1 MSTVRALVITG
12 FGINCEEEMA
22 AGMRMGGAAADIVHL
37 NAVLLGEC
45 RISAYDV
52 LCFPGGF
59 SFGDDLGA
67 GKALANKIRYRSS
80 ATGEQL
86 FDQLRSFLE
95 KGGFIIGICNGFQAL
110 VKMGLLPN
118 VRGSYEQEVTLT
130 ANDSGRFEDRWVHCA
145 VTQGPA
151 APFLRNLDTL
161 PLPVRH
167 GEGKL
172 LFADELVRDAVVS
185 GSLNCLTYSDSD
197 GRLSSDYPANPNGS
211 ELSCAGLVDPAGR
224 VFGMMPH
231 PEAFLSLYNHPD
243 WGRLR
248 RIISNKEEEGA
259 GLAIFKNIVAWVE
272 SRKSTR
278 DGGES

>member
-1 MSTVRALVITG
+1 MSKVRALVVTG

-22 AGMRMGGAAADIVHL
+22 AGMRLAGADADIVHL
-37 NAVLLGEC
+37 NSVLLGDC
-45 RISAYDV
+45 AVRAYDV

-67 GKALANKIRYRSS
+67 GKALANKMKYRRSS
-80 ATGEQL
+80 GGNRL
-86 FDQLRSFLE
+86 FDQLIAFLDD
-95 KGGFIIGICNGFQAL
+95 GGYIIGICNGFQAL

-118 VRGSYEQEVTLT
+118 VGGRFEQEVTLT

-145 VTQGPA
+145 VTDGPA
-151 APFLRNLDTL
+151 APFLRGLGTM

-172 LFADELVRDAVVS
+172 LIANDRVRDAVVS
-185 GSLNCLTYSDSD
+185 GGLNCLTYCDED
-197 GRLSSDYPANPNGS
+197 GRTVSDYPANPNGS
-211 ELSCAGLVDPAGR
+211 ELSCAGMVDPSGR

-243 WGRLR
+243 WGRLKR
-248 RIISNKEEEGA
+248 TAKSRSQEGV
-259 GLAIFKNIVAWVE
+259 GLEIFKNIVAWVE
-272 SRKSTR
+272 SRKSTK